1 MLAFWYDEYSEI
13 SPADILLVIR
23 SDHLFTWHSNILV
36 DILSDIY
43 SGILSDI

>member
-23 SDHLFTWHSNILV
+23 SDHLLH
-36 DILSDIY
+36 
-43 SGILSDI
+43 GIQTF